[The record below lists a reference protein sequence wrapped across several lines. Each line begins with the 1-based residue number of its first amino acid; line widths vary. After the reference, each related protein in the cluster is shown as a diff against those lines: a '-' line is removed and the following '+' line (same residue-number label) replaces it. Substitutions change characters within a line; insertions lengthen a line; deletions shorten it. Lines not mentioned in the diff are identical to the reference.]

1 MPAPKHSRIKK
12 NALRWWALIFL
23 LIVINRLVRISER
36 ADVLP
41 VESEFV
47 FVSRVVDGDTL
58 VIEGDRRVRLLG
70 VDTPETRHPSLP
82 VQPFGEEASSFTR
95 STVEGKTVQLVYDRE
110 RFDDYQ
116 RVLAFVFI
124 GDRFLN
130 EELVRAG
137 LATAEPQYPYRADFK
152 KRLLLAEQQAQ
163 AERLGIWSIPA
174 QTLP

>member
-1 MPAPKHSRIKK
+1 MPAPQHSRIKK
-12 NALRWWALIFL
+12 NAFRWWALLL
-23 LIVINRLVRISER
+23 LIFVTFRLARISQR
-36 ADVLP
+36 PDVLP
-41 VESEFV
+41 VASEFV

-70 VDTPETRHPSLP
+70 VDTPETKHPSLP
-82 VQPFGEEASSFTR
+82 VQPFGEEASRFTR
-95 STVEGKTVQLVYDRE
+95 RMVEGKTVQLVFDRE
-110 RFDDYQ
+110 RFDDFQ

-152 KRLLLAEQQAQ
+152 KRLLLAEQEAQ
-163 AERLGIWSIPA
+163 AGRLGIWSIPVRNH
-174 QTLP
+174 P